1 MTKNKLKEFLNE
13 LKKFKVQAIL
23 VLDYKKRDNCK
34 IFYSSAKLIANNS
47 DIDAAFKSVHQSIM
61 AQIKHFA
68 SNDWIVLDIIIKHS
82 IRIF

>member
-34 IFYSSAKLIANNS
+34 IFCSSAKLIANNS

-61 AQIKHFA
+61 TQIKHFA